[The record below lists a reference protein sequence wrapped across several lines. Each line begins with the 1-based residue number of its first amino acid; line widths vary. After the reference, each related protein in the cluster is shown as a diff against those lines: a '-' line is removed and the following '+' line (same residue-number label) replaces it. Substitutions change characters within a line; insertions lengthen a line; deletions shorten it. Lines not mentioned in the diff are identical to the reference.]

1 MKSRDQINKTE
12 EMKDERKERKGR
24 RRKSNETVGNS
35 PQTRTKTFSM

>member
-24 RRKSNETVGNS
+24 KRNSTEPVGNF
-35 PQTRTKTFSM
+35 P